1 MWMGGM
7 LPLGY
12 DLVDKRL
19 VINPSEAKLVASIF
33 KRYQACPSISA
44 LVADL
49 DARGVMTKSWLTK
62 KGEKRGGLPWQKKTV
77 AYVLAN
83 PIYLGIA
90 VHKGLHHKGQHE
102 AIVDQALFDD
112 VQAKASEKSA
122 TAKAAAVVRAQSVS
136 GLLRGLL
143 YGLEGYVFSPTFTS
157 KGTKEY
163 RYYVNQLA
171 IKRSSADCEVA
182 RVPAGLAD
190 QLVVDEVRAILQ
202 NPSLF
207 NTALRA
213 ADELDSDAPALHPD
227 AGLEAIDAAW
237 DEMPSSERAMVIQ
250 AMIERIEVRPDAL
263 VIRWKEG
270 GVADLF
276 ATAHGARQSAKGV
289 HICLANTV
297 IALQSRGRT
306 PERRTQLVKANAP
319 LPDPTML
326 RLLARAEALNRT
338 FEARGI
344 SSFDKLAVEAK
355 LDRSYAT
362 RLSRLANLSPRI
374 KCSIIAGKQPPSLLG
389 RDLMR
394 WPFPDS
400 WASQEKKFFS
410 GSLQ

>member
-1 MWMGGM
+1 MNAPRVLRCAVYTRKSTNKGLEKDFNTLEAQRESASAYITSQKSQGWIELPDQYDDGGFSGGSLERPAMQRLLEDMKAGKIDIVVVYKADRLSRQLRDWSVLMDLFDQYGTSFASVTETHSTTSSAGRLNFNMTLSFAQFEREVAGERVRDKVAMSRAKGMWMGGM

-19 VINPSEAKLVASIF
+19 VINPAEAKLVASIF

-90 VHKGLHHKGQHE
+90 VHKGLHHEGQHE

-143 YGLEGYVFSPTFTS
+143 HGLEGYVFSPTFTS

-182 RVPAGLAD
+182 RVPAGARD
-190 QLVVDEVRAILQ
+190 AHAV
-202 NPSLF
+202 
-207 NTALRA
+207 A
-213 ADELDSDAPALHPD
+213 ADSQVSFVLYAL
-227 AGLEAIDAAW
+227 
-237 DEMPSSERAMVIQ
+237 
-250 AMIERIEVRPDAL
+250 
-263 VIRWKEG
+263 
-270 GVADLF
+270 
-276 ATAHGARQSAKGV
+276 
-289 HICLANTV
+289 
-297 IALQSRGRT
+297 
-306 PERRTQLVKANAP
+306 
-319 LPDPTML
+319 
-326 RLLARAEALNRT
+326 
-338 FEARGI
+338 
-344 SSFDKLAVEAK
+344 
-355 LDRSYAT
+355 
-362 RLSRLANLSPRI
+362 
-374 KCSIIAGKQPPSLLG
+374 
-389 RDLMR
+389 
-394 WPFPDS
+394 
-400 WASQEKKFFS
+400 
-410 GSLQ
+410 